1 MKIKDF
7 IGSTV
12 IDKNAN
18 DVGKVDNIE
27 FDVESGQ
34 ITTITLSLQKNLFTR
49 DELEIS
55 YDDIQTIGSYVL
67 LNKEIEQ
74 EKQEAETVEVEI
86 END

>member
-1 MKIKDF
+1 MILIINYINYSKVINMKIKDF

-55 YDDIQTIGSYVL
+55 YDDIQTIFHNLS
-67 LNKEIEQ
+67 
-74 EKQEAETVEVEI
+74 
-86 END
+86 